1 MFDQALLIA
10 SSDADLDALAQT
22 IVMATTSRRE
32 NRQEKLE
39 AAEIKCLLALM
50 AHEKNTTK
58 PDLKPSFAN
67 ILALLDNADLDSVLQ
82 GSWTANEDKTFRQS
96 ILSSLSMRLIEIS
109 LVR

>member
-10 SSDADLDALAQT
+10 SSDADLNALAQT

-32 NRQEKLE
+32 NRQENLE

-50 AHEKNTTK
+50 AHEKSATK
-58 PDLKPSFAN
+58 PDLKPSFTN
-67 ILALLDNADLDSVLQ
+67 ILALFDKPAIDSVLQ
-82 GSWTANEDKTFRQS
+82 ESWTANEDKAFRQS
-96 ILSSLSMRLIEIS
+96 ILGSLSMRLSEVS